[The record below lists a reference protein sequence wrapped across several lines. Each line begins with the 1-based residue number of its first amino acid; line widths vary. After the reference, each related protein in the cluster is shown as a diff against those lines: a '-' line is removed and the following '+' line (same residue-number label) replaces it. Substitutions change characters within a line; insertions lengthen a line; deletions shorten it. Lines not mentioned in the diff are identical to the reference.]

1 MKFSALAVRRPVT
14 TAMCFLA
21 ILVLGLV
28 SFSRLAVDQLPNVT
42 RPSITVSTDYEG
54 AAPEIVER
62 LITEPLEKTLATINN
77 VKAIRSFSGEGNAR
91 VTLDF
96 NWGTNIDLVA
106 LDVHE
111 KVSNIIRSLPD
122 DADPPRVSKF
132 DPASWAIMTLNLAAS
147 GPMSLIDLWDYADN
161 TLRYQLQQI
170 PGVAAVEI
178 WGGDQRQIQVLV
190 DRSRLEATGITLERV
205 VSAIQAE
212 NSTKVGGRLTRGQTE
227 YVVRPLGE
235 FHALEDLADVVLR
248 ADGQTPVYLKH
259 VAEIRDSVKERLSE
273 TRVNRVPGLVLAVRK
288 QSGTNT
294 VQISD
299 AIQAKLP
306 LLQQQLPRGMRLQML
321 FDRAVF
327 IRRSIA
333 QVEQSAMFGGL
344 IAVIVLVGFLRS
356 MRPTVI
362 IALSMPV
369 AVMATF
375 ILLYQADIS
384 LNWMSLGGLALGIGM
399 LVDNSVVVLEN
410 IFRHR
415 QQGAAPQRAAIVGT
429 QEVGLAIVASTL
441 TTLCVFFPLIFM
453 HGMMGIV
460 FQELALTVT
469 FSLVA
474 SLLVALTLV
483 PMLSAKWLS
492 QNTLD
497 GPNNLRW
504 QHFHAVWRRA
514 LVALDSGYQRALSAA
529 LRYRGL
535 VLCGCLLFLG
545 VSLTLYS
552 KLGEELLPSV
562 DEGMMYIRF
571 DMPIGTPLEITDH
584 ILKDIEQQAFQSMPY
599 VQAMYARS
607 GGGGSHRGFIWLRLP
622 DRSQR
627 QHSLK
632 EIVKTLRKQLVNYP
646 DANVHIVERPSDVSR
661 LLGASRTERLE
672 VDVLGYDLQRARQ
685 LAQEIAD
692 QVKAI
697 AGVSY
702 ANLSLDERRPEMR
715 MRIDRRKASALG
727 ISVSS
732 ILQTIETGMVGTV
745 ASKFRD
751 GRSEHDILVR
761 LQETDRRDTGDLDRL
776 VVNATGG
783 RQVALRGLT
792 DTTLGKG
799 PVGIDRRG
807 QERVITVQAGMDNSR
822 DFDSIAT
829 DIERLLATIDI
840 PEGFQVSMGGERQE
854 QRESHRNVLL
864 TIVLAILLVYMVM
877 AALFE
882 SLVHPFVILCT
893 IPFAVVGGIVT
904 LWATGTTVSMPVYIG
919 GIMLVGVAVNNGI
932 VMVDY
937 TNQLRQHGRTILA
950 ATLEGAVT
958 RLRPVL
964 ITTLT
969 TVLALIPMALGI
981 GEGAEVWAPLGLV
994 VVGGLFV
1001 SMLFTLFFVPTLY
1014 SLIEEHRPESTRGA
1028 AAAAHTADA
1037 VPIVAD

>member
-14 TAMCFLA
+14 TAMFFLA

-77 VKAIRSFSGEGNAR
+77 VKAIRSFSGEGKAR

-106 LDVHE
+106 LEVHE
-111 KVSNIIRSLPD
+111 KISNIVRSLPE

-147 GPMSLIDLWDYADN
+147 GPMSLIELWDYADN

-170 PGVAAVEI
+170 PGVAVVEI
-178 WGGDQRQIQVLV
+178 WGGDQREIQILV
-190 DRSRLEATGITLERV
+190 DRSRLEATGITLEGV
-205 VSAIQAE
+205 ISAIQAE
-212 NSTKVGGRLTRGQTE
+212 TSTKVGGRLTRAQTE

-235 FHALEDLADVVLR
+235 FQALEDLAAVVLR

-259 VAEIRDSVKERLSE
+259 VAEVRDSVKERLSE

-306 LLQQQLPRGMRLQML
+306 LLQQQLPRGMQLHML

-327 IRRSIA
+327 IRRSIT

-356 MRPTVI
+356 VRPTVI

-375 ILLYQADIS
+375 ILLYRADIS

-410 IFRHR
+410 ICRHR
-415 QQGAAPQRAAIVGT
+415 QQGAGPQRAAIMGT

-469 FSLVA
+469 FSLLA

-492 QNTLD
+492 QNALD
-497 GPNNLRW
+497 GASDARW
-504 QHFHAVWRRA
+504 PHLQAVWKRSLA
-514 LVALDSGYQRALSAA
+514 ALDIGYQQALSAA
-529 LRYRGL
+529 LRHRWL
-535 VLCGCLLFLG
+535 VLGTCLLFLG
-545 VSLTLYS
+545 LTLTLYS

-562 DEGMMYIRF
+562 DEGMLHIRL
-571 DMPIGTPLEITDH
+571 DMPIGTTLEITDN
-584 ILKDIEQQAFQSMPY
+584 ILKDIEQQVVQTVPS

-607 GGGGSHRGFIWLRLP
+607 GGGGSHKGFIWLRLP

-627 QHSLK
+627 QQSLK
-632 EIVKTLRKQLVNYP
+632 EIVHTLRKQLVDYP
-646 DANVHIVERPSDVSR
+646 DATIHIVERPSDVAR

-672 VDVLGYDLQRARQ
+672 VDVFGYDLQRGRQ

-692 QVKAI
+692 QVKTM
-697 AGVSY
+697 AGVSHV
-702 ANLSLDERRPEMR
+702 NLSMDERRPEMR
-715 MRIDRRKASALG
+715 LTIDRHKAAALG
-727 ISVSS
+727 IRVSS
-732 ILQTIETGMVGTV
+732 ILQMIETSMVGTV
-745 ASKFRD
+745 AAKFRD
-751 GRSEHDILVR
+751 GRNEYDILVR
-761 LQETDRRDTGDLDRL
+761 LQETDRQATTDLERL
-776 VVNATGG
+776 VVSATGG
-783 RQVALRGLT
+783 RQVPLRSLT
-792 DTTLGKG
+792 DTALGKG
-799 PVGIDRRG
+799 PVGIERRG
-807 QERVITVQAGMDNSR
+807 QERVITVQAGMNDSR
-822 DFDSIAT
+822 DFDSLAT
-829 DIERLLATIDI
+829 DIERLLTTIDI
-840 PEGFQVSMGGERQE
+840 PEGFQVRMGGERQE
-854 QRESHRNVLL
+854 QRESHHSVML
-864 TIVLAILLVYMVM
+864 TIILAVLLVYMVM

-893 IPFAVVGGIVT
+893 IPFAIVGGIIT
-904 LWATGTTVSMPVYIG
+904 LWATGTNMSMPVYIG
-919 GIMLVGVAVNNGI
+919 AIMLVGIAVNNGI

-1001 SMLFTLFFVPTLY
+1001 STLFTLFFVPTLY
-1014 SLIEEHRPESTRGA
+1014 SLIEAHRPGLTRGA
-1028 AAAAHTADA
+1028 AAAAHTANA
-1037 VPIVAD
+1037 EPMVAD